1 MSCFFELCPL
11 PCHYLHYKKEVGLD
25 DPSQM
30 IRVVGN
36 LSRHSIFGV
45 VDTNVIL
52 TTSRKNSYL
61 ATRLIWLVSWQRFWC
76 SHPLL
81 GKPGLFH
88 TVHLTCVTE
97 DSLKRSHFVS
107 NVCQI
112 NQFDTNCD
120 VLDMSEMTM
129 CRTGCVLK
137 TLPVITFWR
146 QHTVTTFA
154 WKSLDG
160 FPGSDRLLIGV
171 IPQVMMT

>member
-1 MSCFFELCPL
+1 
-11 PCHYLHYKKEVGLD
+11 
-25 DPSQM
+25 M

-36 LSRHSIFGV
+36 LSRNSIFGV
-45 VDTNVIL
+45 VDTKVIL
-52 TTSRKNSYL
+52 TTSRKISYL
-61 ATRLIWLVSWQRFWC
+61 ATRLIWLLSWEVLTKTTFLVVLVPISLILSCIWQRFWC

-120 VLDMSEMTM
+120 VLDVSEMRM

-137 TLPVITFWR
+137 TLPVITFWK
-146 QHTVTTFA
+146 QHTVTTFS